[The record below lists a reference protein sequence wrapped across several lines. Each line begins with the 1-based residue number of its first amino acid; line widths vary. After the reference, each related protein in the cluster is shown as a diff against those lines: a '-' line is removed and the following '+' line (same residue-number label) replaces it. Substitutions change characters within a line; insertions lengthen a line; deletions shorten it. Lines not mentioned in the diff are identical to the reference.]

1 MKRIT
6 IYDVAN
12 EANVSL
18 ATVSR
23 VINNSSVVREDT
35 KQRVEEVIKRLG
47 YKPNAIAQGLALQKT
62 TTIALVISDNSVYNT
77 AHTIHGLT
85 DVAKIYKYNIA
96 LHMISEG
103 LNSTN
108 ETVEAIIKSRADGV
122 LIFDDRFTKEE
133 LQELKDFG
141 LPVVILGTAEK
152 YEDEGIGSVY
162 VNFEKMGYEITKKYL
177 AEGKKDVVLVEDRKN
192 RLVMKNIVEGMK
204 KAYKEQNLDFN
215 GYIQI
220 PDEYRT
226 SYVYLKEY
234 FKNKKH
240 DAVITY
246 RDSQAIAVLNSLTE
260 LGIKIPDQTEI
271 VCLLDTKYNAMARP
285 QISGY
290 RIPEYDLGA
299 VSMRVLTKML
309 AQQEK
314 EEEEKEDF
322 ETEIELGYLF
332 TKRTSTKG

>member
-35 KQRVEEVIKRLG
+35 KKRVEEVIKRLG

-108 ETVEAIIKSRADGV
+108 DTIEAIIKSRADGV
-122 LIFDDRFTKEE
+122 LIFDDKFTKAE
-133 LQELKDFG
+133 LTELKDFG
-141 LPVVILGTAEK
+141 LPIVIVGTAEVH
-152 YEDEGIGSVY
+152 EEEGIGSVY
-162 VNFEKMGYEITKKYL
+162 INFEKMAYEITKKYL
-177 AEGKKDVVLVEDRKN
+177 EHGKKDVVLVEDRKN
-192 RLVMKNIVEGMK
+192 KLIMKNIIAGMT
-204 KAYKEQNLDFN
+204 KAYKEANLPFN
-215 GYIQI
+215 GFIAI
-220 PDEYRT
+220 PEEYRS
-226 SYVYLKEY
+226 SYAYLKDY
-234 FKNKKH
+234 FKTHKH

-246 RDSQAIAVLNSLTE
+246 RDSQAIAVLNSLNE
-260 LGIKIPDQTEI
+260 VGVKIPEETEI
-271 VCLLDTKYNAMARP
+271 ICLLDTKYNAMARP

-309 AQQEK
+309 AQQGQ
-314 EEEEKEDF
+314 EEEEKEEF
-322 ETEIELGYLF
+322 EKDIELGYLF
-332 TKRTSTKG
+332 TKRKSTKE